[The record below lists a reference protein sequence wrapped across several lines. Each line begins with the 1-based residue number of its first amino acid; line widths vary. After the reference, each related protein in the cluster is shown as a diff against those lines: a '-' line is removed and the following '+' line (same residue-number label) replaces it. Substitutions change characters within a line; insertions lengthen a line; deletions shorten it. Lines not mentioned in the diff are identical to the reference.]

1 MNECL
6 VIALLIVYMLFL
18 DDYKLIFQMF
28 ILGLIDNHL
37 RMIESPKSKWFTI
50 EE

>member
-6 VIALLIVYMLFL
+6 IITLLIIYMIFL
-18 DDYKLIFQMF
+18 DDYKLMFQMF
-28 ILGLIDNHL
+28 ILGLEDNHL
-37 RMIESPKSKWFTI
+37 RMIESPKSKWLK

>member
-6 VIALLIVYMLFL
+6 VIVLLIIYMIFL
-18 DDYKLIFQMF
+18 DDYKLITQMF

-37 RMIESPKSKWFTI
+37 KMIERPKSKWLTT